1 MTDPTPAPSLTL
13 QEVAEDLDVHYMT
26 VYRYVRLGML
36 PARRSG
42 RSWLV
47 DRTDLEAFRADAA
60 TPTERGTAPW
70 DERLL
75 NRMLAPDDAG
85 AWSVVEAALASGV
98 TPAAVHTDMLSPALR
113 AVGAMWQDGEI
124 DVAQEHAASDVAT
137 RVIARLAP
145 MMSHRGVRRGTI
157 VVGSTQTELHSIPL
171 AIVSEL
177 FRSRRF
183 DVVDL
188 GANLPP
194 ASFASAVARA
204 DDLVAVAIG
213 VTTPGQDDQIA
224 ATIAAIRS
232 ATDAPI
238 LLGGAGITP
247 DEGRRFDADAV
258 SVTGEG
264 AIDAIE
270 SIMASR

>member
-1 MTDPTPAPSLTL
+1 MTDPTPAPALTL

-47 DRTDLEAFRADAA
+47 DRTDLEAFRSDAA

-194 ASFASAVARA
+194 AAFASAVARA

-258 SVTGEG
+258 SVTGEE